1 LLIHDILP
9 FLEVCAVCK
18 HCAAAGVQQAPLFA
32 GLKTKLRPGR
42 GRQTK
47 APPRRCE
54 TVEAAQRDIENASFS
69 LRACNGYGVKAEIR
83 NQRFRETLLGVLLG
97 LVL

>member
-18 HCAAAGVQQAPLFA
+18 HCAAAMVQQAPLFA

-42 GRQTK
+42 AKPK
-47 APPRRCE
+47 APPRRCGTE
-54 TVEAAQRDIENASFS
+54 EAAQRDIESASFS
-69 LRACNGYGVKAEIR
+69 LRACYGYGVKAEIR
-83 NQRFRETLLGVLLG
+83 NQRFQETLLGVLLG